1 MLFAISLSSTTSSNE
16 NWTRCEFE
24 QKEKQTKEKWHI
36 AIHARIF
43 IMIHI
48 PCDSARHLA
57 FSLWSSSIVFTSSIK
72 CSSIFLNFCSH
83 QRWTK
88 AEMIF
93 EFCTC
98 LSTSFS
104 EMFYEYYGNQY
115 TKFLY
120 RDVWWVKCCQMNS
133 NSPVCMAISL
143 CHAKMKRKKNHA
155 DIIISRW

>member
-1 MLFAISLSSTTSSNE
+1 MWICAE
-16 NWTRCEFE
+16 
-24 QKEKQTKEKWHI
+24 KKQTKGKWHI

-57 FSLWSSSIVFTSSIK
+57 FSLWSSSIVFTSCIK

-83 QRWTK
+83 QRWTR

-98 LSTSFS
+98 LSTSFR

-133 NSPVCMAISL
+133 NSLVCMAMR
-143 CHAKMKRKKNHA
+143 KWKEKKNHGG
-155 DIIISRW
+155 IIISRW